1 MTTVT
6 LGSILADALAKSKPA
21 KPVPVGGLWNI
32 VHGDPATPKKNWG
45 IAEYDITDP
54 KAGQERVR
62 KMNADLVEYYKRWT
76 DKDGDY
82 YSEIRDGVQYF
93 RVQTNN
99 PRRRNIWGYD
109 DEGTEVAITFDML
122 TEREAERVSNM
133 IGRSFYA
140 YYYNKPSDMG
150 YRYSLR
156 KVAVEQD
163 FIAREAARTDNP
175 IRLPDEIAVH
185 DSYYS
190 YHMAEIIPP
199 ATVSFYRSREDAWA
213 DKRTEM
219 KLGRYLRE
227 YNRHLDDNVIADACA
242 KIGVTFVTD
251 VILKMARTREEIR
264 EVYENGP
271 ESCMSGKGN
280 VQGGVHPVE
289 CYASEDLAVAYL
301 DRDGEI
307 TARTIV
313 NPMKMQ
319 YLRIY
324 GDSVRLSTMLEK
336 LGYKQSSKAL
346 GGAKLLK
353 IEVPDSPNYVFLPYL
368 DGHYSEV
375 NDMGDHFVVHAPP
388 QRYSGNTSGYIS
400 IAA

>member
-1 MTTVT
+1 MKIKT
-6 LGSILADALAKSKPA
+6 A
-21 KPVPVGGLWNI
+21 PVGGLWNLI
-32 VHGDPATPKKNWG
+32 HGDPAVPKKEWG

-54 KAGQERVR
+54 KVGQERVR
-62 KMNADLVEYYKRWT
+62 KLNAELVEYYKRWT

-82 YSEIRDGVQYF
+82 YSEIRDDVTYY
-93 RVQTNN
+93 RVQTG
-99 PRRRNIWGYD
+99 PTRRRNIWAYD
-109 DEGTEVAITFDML
+109 DAPIGPETFDML
-122 TEREAERVSNM
+122 PERQAEDAANLC
-133 IGRSFYA
+133 GRSFYA
-140 YYYNKPSDMG
+140 YYYNKPADMHF
-150 YRYSLR
+150 RYSLR

-175 IRLPDEIAVH
+175 IRLPEEIAVH
-185 DSYYS
+185 DAYYS

-199 ATVSFYRSREDAWA
+199 ATISFYRSREDAWA

-227 YNRHLDDNVIADACA
+227 YNPRLDDNTIADACA

-251 VILKMARTREEIR
+251 VVLKMARTREEIR
-264 EVYENGP
+264 MVYENGP
-271 ESCMSGKGN
+271 DSCMSGTNN

-307 TARTIV
+307 TARTLV

-324 GDSVRLSTMLEK
+324 GDNVRLSTMLEK
-336 LGYKQSSKAL
+336 LGYKQSNKAL
-346 GGAKLLK
+346 AGAKLLK
-353 IEVPDSPNYVFLPYL
+353 IKVPDSERHCFLPYL
-368 DGHYSEV
+368 DGNYSEV
-375 NDMGDHFVVHAPP
+375 DDMGDHFVVYAPP

-400 IAA
+400 VAA